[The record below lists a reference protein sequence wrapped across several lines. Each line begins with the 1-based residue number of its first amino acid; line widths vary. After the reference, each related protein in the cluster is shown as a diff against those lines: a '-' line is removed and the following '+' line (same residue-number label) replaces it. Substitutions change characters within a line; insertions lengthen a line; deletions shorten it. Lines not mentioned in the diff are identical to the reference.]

1 MKKAHTVLLAFT
13 LLLPCG
19 CAQNSAPRAPGRAPG
34 ENAPSPLSVLQRQDR
49 KAIWNEESRIAADLN
64 QDGVTDYA
72 LRGRRKDR
80 VVVGIVAGPVTA
92 KSRAWILAFPWGK
105 GTQGSLCSQEAKIE
119 AEELDETTT
128 AGAAPARAPRKPKG
142 QPKERKGQGI
152 SLYDDRCDAFHI
164 YWSPEDKKFDWWRL

>member
-1 MKKAHTVLLAFT
+1 V
-13 LLLPCG
+13 
-19 CAQNSAPRAPGRAPG
+19 S
-34 ENAPSPLSVLQRQDR
+34 
-49 KAIWNEESRIAADLN
+49 ADLN

-92 KSRAWILAFPWGK
+92 RSRAWILAFPWGK
-105 GTQGSLCSQEAKIE
+105 GTQDSLCSEEAKIE
-119 AEELDETTT
+119 AEDLDAAAT
-128 AGAAPARAPRKPKG
+128 AGARPARQAPAPKG
-142 QPKERKGQGI
+142 KGI

>member
-1 MKKAHTVLLAFT
+1 MTISRTILLASA
-13 LLLPCG
+13 LLLPYG
-19 CAQNSAPRAPGRAPG
+19 CAGNRAPQTTAPGR
-34 ENAPSPLSVLQRQDR
+34 PSALSVLQRRDR
-49 KAIWNEESRIAADLN
+49 NAAWNEASQISADLN
-64 QDGVTDYA
+64 QDGVADYA
-72 LRGRRKDR
+72 LRGLHKDR

-119 AEELDETTT
+119 AEDLDET
-128 AGAAPARAPRKPKG
+128 APVKSQRPKG
-142 QPKERKGQGI
+142 QKGQGI